1 MHVCACVMCQ
11 CVGSNHM
18 HVYRATRSVLTV
30 LILRD
35 GIVFTFSN
43 WTQNFFESKPHL
55 TYFFIQHCIIY
66 KVFFKVYCS
75 FVLLFLFTY
84 RTQNNNCF
92 SSNSIALRSRYWI
105 YIYLDIIWN
114 CDYVINLHWMV
125 SRDLIYLYIL

>member
-1 MHVCACVMCQ
+1 MC
-11 CVGSNHM
+11 
-18 HVYRATRSVLTV
+18 
-30 LILRD
+30 LRD
-35 GIVFTFSN
+35 VSVCRIQSYACLSCNKISTYCTYFARWNSIHVFKLN
-43 WTQNFFESKPHL
+43 AEFFWKQTTPYL
-55 TYFFIQHCIIY
+55 FFFIQHCIIY

-75 FVLLFLFTY
+75 FVFLFLFTY

-92 SSNSIALRSRYWI
+92 SSNLIALRSRYWI